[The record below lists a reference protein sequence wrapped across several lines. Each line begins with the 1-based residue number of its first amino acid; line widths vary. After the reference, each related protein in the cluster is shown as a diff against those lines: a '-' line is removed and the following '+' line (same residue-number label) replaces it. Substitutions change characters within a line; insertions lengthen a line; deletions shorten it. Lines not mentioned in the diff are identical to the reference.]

1 MPLILA
7 GDFNVNFADESAQPL
22 ITFLKD
28 KFQLEMNNDAQ
39 QSTTKYGTTL
49 DAVFSRFLYKI
60 NSKTFISYF
69 SYHKPIVSFI
79 ESKNEDACDSTV
91 DK

>member
-1 MPLILA
+1 MLQ
-7 GDFNVNFADESAQPL
+7 FF
-22 ITFLKD
+22 TFLKD

-49 DAVFSRFLYKI
+49 DAVFSRFFDKI

-79 ESKNEDACDSTV
+79 ESKNEDACDYTV

>member
-7 GDFNVNFADESAQPL
+7 GDFNVNFADESALPL
-22 ITFLKD
+22 ITFFKD

-60 NSKTFISYF
+60 NPKNYIFRDINYF
-69 SYHKPIVSFI
+69 VKMPVSLLV
-79 ESKNEDACDSTV
+79 ST
-91 DK
+91 